1 MSTRLRLSFVL
12 RSDSVYSV
20 VLTVAITLASAAPI
34 KVPAMP
40 KNEATT
46 AEDTA
51 ARALAATC
59 TALSCARFGCS
70 ADLSERTVV
79 SVRGEDMSSGGRV
92 GRRGGSGVSTGPA
105 SSGYELP
112 TTPWQPEHA
121 RLVPRLRRHQGCD
134 SRHAGRSSV
143 GAPVS
148 APSVGRSVHTR
159 RTLGEPLTTSAPGC
173 RPCRTP
179 HPGPA
184 GDDGDRVG
192 VPAQVD
198 HPAPSRRSRARA
210 AEPTPPGRASATPA
224 RLVRPGGDPLAHGSP
239 WRRAGASPPRE
250 AGRPDVLL
258 TGPRRVPGPAGRH
271 VAAPRAT
278 RLRGHVPQPGH
289 RLGRS
294 AGFGR

>member
-70 ADLSERTVV
+70 AELSERTVV

-92 GRRGGSGVSTGPA
+92 GRREEAGSAPA
-105 SSGYELP
+105 LRPHP
-112 TTPWQPEHA
+112 TSF
-121 RLVPRLRRHQGCD
+121 RRPRGSPNTLGWSLACEDTKDVIRVMQ
-134 SRHAGRSSV
+134 AEVRS
-143 GAPVS
+143 APVS

-239 WRRAGASPPRE
+239 WRRAGASPPR
-250 AGRPDVLL
+250 GSGSP
-258 TGPRRVPGPAGRH
+258 
-271 VAAPRAT
+271 
-278 RLRGHVPQPGH
+278 
-289 RLGRS
+289 
-294 AGFGR
+294 